1 MVDAGI
7 THAAV
12 LNVIEQ
18 AKPKDLE
25 QVHLFDVYTGKGMEK
40 GKKSSRIILSIALL
54 QRRLTDKKVN
64 KVHERVMQ
72 LLCRELPA
80 EIRK

>member
-1 MVDAGI
+1 MDAGI

-40 GKKSSRIILSIALL
+40 GKKSLAYNFIYRSSSKT
-54 QRRLTDKKVN
+54 LTDKKVN
-64 KVHERVMQ
+64 RAHERVMQ
-72 LLCRELPA
+72 LLCSELPA